1 MSTVYVLSN
10 VSPMSLFAAH
20 SAVAD
25 DAVSVVVWF
34 LHVYVLS
41 ADCVHDACMYDPSP
55 LHTSVKNTLRLTFF
69 VDSLCAFDVTLDT

>member
-1 MSTVYVLSN
+1 MYVLSS
-10 VSPMSLFAAH
+10 VRLLLLFAAH

-41 ADCVHDACMYDPSP
+41 FCCVHDACMYDPSP
-55 LHTSVKNTLRLTFF
+55 SHTSVKNTLRLTFF